1 MVELVIKIERGT
13 KMEQTK
19 EAIRTAL
26 AEAVDSTVE
35 VVGDTLDFGF
45 SITEAFPTE
54 SYKRVT
60 INGKDYR
67 LKMEISI
74 KEIKW

>member
-1 MVELVIKIERGT
+1 
-13 KMEQTK
+13 MEQAK
-19 EAIRTAL
+19 EAIHTAL
-26 AEAVDSTVE
+26 TEAVNSTMD

-45 SITEAFPTE
+45 SITETFPTE
-54 SYKRVT
+54 SYKCVT

>member
-1 MVELVIKIERGT
+1 
-13 KMEQTK
+13 MEQVK
-19 EAIRTAL
+19 EAIHIAL
-26 AEAVDSTVE
+26 TEAVDNTMDI
-35 VVGDTLDFGF
+35 VGDTLDFGF

-60 INGKDYR
+60 INEKDYR

-74 KEIKW
+74 KEIK